1 MAQQMEHLRSSL
13 PKQAGTWS
21 DPERWL
27 AAIVESSNSAIMAE
41 SLEGTIMTWNAAA
54 SRIFGYTAEEAI
66 GMPVFALAWPGEE
79 SIVRGLLDVLR
90 RGERIDNFETSRRHK
105 DGHRVFIALSLFP
118 IKDEDDVVIG
128 IAKIATDITQ
138 RKAAEAAEAQT
149 RTELLAERK
158 YREVI
163 EHAPDA
169 ILEVDAGGIIVIA
182 NQTAERHFGYPR
194 EELLGAPIEML
205 IPAAN
210 RSQHASHRDAFMQAD
225 RARAM
230 GEGLDLSARRKDGS
244 EFPVEVSLSPIV
256 MDSGVLVVAA
266 IRDVTERR
274 RSDQQVRLLQESYL
288 SEVSARQQEAERL
301 NRLKSEFLASV
312 SHELRTPLHTII
324 GFTDLLHE
332 DPQHTLSE
340 RQLRFVE
347 NIRRDSEH
355 LLELINDV
363 LDLSRIEAG
372 GLTIHPEE
380 LSLHQAFTEAIET
393 VRLSCEAKALRVTVS
408 CDPDLVLLADPTRLR
423 QILTN
428 LLSNAIKFTAP
439 GGAIRM
445 KATREPGFAKISIRD
460 NGIGIA
466 PEELSNIFGKFYQV
480 GVTTG
485 GVREGTGLGLAICRE
500 LVETQ
505 GGSLS
510 VSSQLGTGS
519 IFSFTMPLP

>member
-1 MAQQMEHLRSSL
+1 M
-13 PKQAGTWS
+13 
-21 DPERWL
+21 
-27 AAIVESSNSAIMAE
+27 
-41 SLEGTIMTWNAAA
+41 
-54 SRIFGYTAEEAI
+54 
-66 GMPVFALAWPGEE
+66 
-79 SIVRGLLDVLR
+79 
-90 RGERIDNFETSRRHK
+90 
-105 DGHRVFIALSLFP
+105 
-118 IKDEDDVVIG
+118 
-128 IAKIATDITQ
+128 
-138 RKAAEAAEAQT
+138 
-149 RTELLAERK
+149 
-158 YREVI
+158 I

>member
-1 MAQQMEHLRSSL
+1 MANQTEQLRSSL
-13 PKQAGTWS
+13 PGPTGTWS

-27 AAIVESSNSAIMAE
+27 AAIVESSNSAIMAQ

-66 GMPVFALAWPGEE
+66 GMPVFSLAWPGEE
-79 SIVRGLLDVLR
+79 GILHELLDVLR
-90 RGERIDNFETSRRHK
+90 RGERINDFHASRRHK
-105 DGHRVFIALSLFP
+105 DGHRVFVTLNLFP
-118 IKDEDDVVIG
+118 IKNEDGVVIG
-128 IAKIATDITQ
+128 IAKIATDITE
-138 RKAAEAAEAQT
+138 RKAAEEAEALT
-149 RTELLAERK
+149 RAELLAERK

-169 ILEVDAGGIIVIA
+169 ILEVDSNGVIVIA
-182 NQTAERHFGYPR
+182 NQTAERLFGYKR
-194 EELLGAPIEML
+194 EELLGALIETL
-205 IPAAN
+205 VPSAN
-210 RSQHASHRDAFMQAD
+210 RPSHTSDRDAFTKVG
-225 RARAM
+225 RARSM

-256 MDSGVLVVAA
+256 VESGVLVVAA

-274 RSDQQVRLLQESYL
+274 RSAQQVRLLQESYL
-288 SEVSARQQEAERL
+288 SEISARQEEAERL

-332 DPQHTLSE
+332 DPLQTLSA
-340 RQLRFVE
+340 RQHRFVE

-372 GLTIHPEE
+372 GLTLHPEE
-380 LSLHQAFTEAIET
+380 LSVAHALAEAFEA
-393 VRLSCEAKALRVTVS
+393 VRISREAKALTVNVS
-408 CDPDLVLLADPTRLR
+408 CAPDLVLLADPTRLR

-428 LLSNAIKFTAP
+428 LLSNAIKFTNR
-439 GGAIRM
+439 GGVIRLVG
-445 KATREPGFAKISIRD
+445 AREPGFAKISVED
-460 NGIGIA
+460 SGLGIA
-466 PEELSNIFGKFYQV
+466 PEELANIFGKFYQV

-505 GGSLS
+505 GGALS
-510 VSSQLGTGS
+510 VSSQLGIGS
-519 IFSFTMPLP
+519 TFSFTMPLP